1 MPLSVDRM
9 TFTVWR
15 RHNRDVCN
23 STNRYDPRCGCPL
36 HVQFVWK
43 GSSGVFEGKKL
54 AYQNKWSLE
63 TRSWSEAQSKVK
75 GLENRLKDFAEGKVV
90 PKGMAVEEALQEWYK
105 FRAQNG
111 LNNTKAK
118 LMGGK
123 LVGWCEEN
131 NILLLS
137 ALTTDKVIKWRLG
150 LPFRGGDSGSLS
162 VHWSV
167 ISGFFSWAAGMGYIE
182 KSPVPNTKLNP
193 QFRLRYQKAEVKP
206 PTKKQVEKIL
216 AVATGEVRLLCQL
229 MRETGMALVD
239 ATKYAMS
246 QDEGKRYGRPKP
258 ERRPIAQGTVIRG
271 NRTKTNERYRVRI
284 SESLSKQLQALGE
297 PAFPG
302 TEPQWRDRVKKA
314 IKAAGVQTT
323 PHGFRHYRITEWLS
337 AGARVDDVADMVG
350 TSSKEIRK
358 TYRHWIKEAEDRL
371 DAVQREAWLNMG
383 LDENGEEVVR

>member
-1 MPLSVDRM
+1 M

-15 RHNRDVCN
+15 RHNTDVCE
-23 STNRYDPRCGCPL
+23 SANRYDPRCGCPL

-43 GSSGVFEGKKL
+43 GAPGVFEGKKL
-54 AYQNKWSLE
+54 TYQNKWSLE

-75 GLENRLKDFAEGKVV
+75 DLEKRLKDFAEGKVV
-90 PKGMAVEEALQEWYK
+90 PKGMTVEAALQEWYE
-105 FRAQNG
+105 FREQNDF
-111 LNNTKAK
+111 NNTKAK

-123 LVGWCEEN
+123 LVKWCEKN
-131 NILLLS
+131 NILLLT
-137 ALTTDKVIKWRLG
+137 ALSTDKVIKWRLT
-150 LPFRGGDSGSLS
+150 LPFRSGDSSSLS

-182 KSPVPNTKLNP
+182 KSPIPNPKTNP
-193 QFRLRYQKAEVKP
+193 QFRIRYDKAEVKP

-216 AVATGEVRLLCQL
+216 ATATGQVRLLCQL
-229 MRETGMALVD
+229 MRETAMALVD
-239 ATKYAMS
+239 AIKFGVSQEDAEKYRLS
-246 QDEGKRYGRPKP
+246 KP
-258 ERRPIAQGTVIRG
+258 ERGPVIQGRVIRG

-284 SESLSKQLQALGE
+284 SESLAKQLEALGE

-302 TEPQWRDRVKKA
+302 TYPQWRERVNKV
-314 IKAAGVQTT
+314 IKDAGVKTT

-337 AGARVDDVADMVG
+337 AGVHVDDVADMVG

-371 DAVQREAWLNMG
+371 DEVQREAWLKMG
-383 LDENGEEVVR
+383 LDENGNEVVQ